1 LNYENLREIEKSIG
15 EKIKHFRV
23 LRGHPQ
29 TKIAEVL
36 GISFQQ
42 LQKYES
48 GVNRIS
54 PGKLFLLSR
63 YLDVPITS
71 FFELKNAKAAA
82 NDELVLN
89 KDEAQILMIFKSLQS
104 QKLKKKAIELCGLLN
119 DLDDKL

>member
-1 LNYENLREIEKSIG
+1 MNYENLREIEKSIG

-23 LRGHPQ
+23 LKGHPQ

-63 YLDVPITS
+63 YLEIPVS
-71 FFELKNAKAAA
+71 KFFEFKNVNRAA
-82 NDELVLN
+82 NDELILN
-89 KDEAQILMIFKSLQS
+89 KDEAQILMLFKSLKTT
-104 QKLKKKAIELCGLLN
+104 KLKKKAIELCGLLN
-119 DLDDKL
+119 DLEGGS